1 MVLSFFIAYYS
12 LLEIKNKFFNMIER
26 ILVLGGKGGVGKSS
40 ISAAT
45 AVALSDLLSD
55 KKILL
60 ISFDIAHNLSD
71 MFDTEI
77 GDKLTPL
84 TNNLWG
90 IEPDPDVYAEQ
101 YTKVFAKK
109 MKKLLK
115 KMPIV
120 GLIPQIKEFIDTTFT
135 ADSIPLA
142 LKNAMFF
149 QKILDAEDTIYRK
162 GDEEIDFD
170 IIVADFP
177 PTGNMVALFDVP
189 EDTVKVVLK
198 YSLNF
203 YSSVKNSIQGVSS
216 MFKKM
221 LHPFKPVSD
230 QENLSEELV
239 KMLTELEE
247 RGERISELIHNV
259 GSLRLVT
266 IAEKPSFEEIKRARD
281 LTQKYVNLDGVHIN
295 MLIPKEHAN
304 TCDFCGNVHSLQ
316 QKYLKNIEQE
326 FQNTKVWETNKLKE
340 EPIGLEGLRRLAREI
355 YKNSSAKEILFPNK
369 NN

>member
-1 MVLSFFIAYYS
+1 
-12 LLEIKNKFFNMIER
+12 MIER
-26 ILVLGGKGGVGKSS
+26 ILILGGKGGVGKSS

-45 AVALSDLLSD
+45 AVALSDLLPD

-71 MFDTEI
+71 MFNTEI
-77 GDKLTPL
+77 GGKLTL
-84 TNNLWG
+84 ITNNLWG
-90 IEPDPDVYAEQ
+90 VEPDPDAYAEE
-101 YTKVFAKK
+101 YTKVFAEK

-120 GLIPQIKEFIDTTFT
+120 GLIPQIKDFIDTTFT

-170 IIVADFP
+170 MIVADFP

-203 YSSVKNSIQGVSS
+203 YNSVRGSLQGFSK
-216 MFKKM
+216 MFKKVM
-221 LHPFKPVSD
+221 HPFEPTSN
-230 QENLSEELV
+230 QEGLGEELV

-281 LTQKYVNLDGVHIN
+281 LTEKYVNLDAVHIN
-295 MLIPKEHAN
+295 MLIPGDHAK
-304 TCDFCGNVHSLQ
+304 TCDFCGKVHSLQ
-316 QKYLKNIEQE
+316 QKYLGDIESE
-326 FQNTKVWETNKLKE
+326 FDQTKIWQSNKLIE

-355 YKNSSAKEILFPNK
+355 YGDANAQDILYPK
-369 NN
+369 

>member
-1 MVLSFFIAYYS
+1 
-12 LLEIKNKFFNMIER
+12 MIER
-26 ILVLGGKGGVGKSS
+26 ILILGGKGGVGKSS

-45 AVALSDLLSD
+45 AVALSDLLPD
-55 KKILL
+55 KKLLL

-71 MFDTEI
+71 MFNKEI
-77 GDKLTPL
+77 GGKLTPL

-90 IEPDPDVYAEQ
+90 IEPDPDAYAEE

-120 GLIPQIKEFIDTTFT
+120 GLIPQIKDFIDTTFT

-170 IIVADFP
+170 IIIADFP

-203 YSSVKNSIQGVSS
+203 YNSIRGSIQGVSR
-216 MFKKM
+216 MFKKVM
-221 LHPFKPVSD
+221 RPFDTISH
-230 QENLSEELV
+230 QESLGEELV

-281 LTQKYVNLDGVHIN
+281 LTTKYVNLDGVHIN
-295 MLIPKEHAN
+295 MLIPGDHAK
-304 TCDFCGNVHSLQ
+304 TCDFCGKVHSLQ
-316 QKYLKNIEQE
+316 QKYLKDIENE
-326 FQNTKVWETNKLKE
+326 FQHTKIWESNKLIE
-340 EPIGLEGLRRLAREI
+340 EPIGLEGLRRLARAI
-355 YKNSSAKEILFPNK
+355 YGNANAQEILYPK
-369 NN
+369 